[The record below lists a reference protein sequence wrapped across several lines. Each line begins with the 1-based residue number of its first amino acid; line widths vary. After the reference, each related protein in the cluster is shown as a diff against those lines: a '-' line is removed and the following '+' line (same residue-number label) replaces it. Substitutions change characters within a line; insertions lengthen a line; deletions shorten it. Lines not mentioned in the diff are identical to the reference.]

1 MKQLFDIVGLYEH
14 ILNRLLVKINL
25 WQIVAGLLERRGER
39 NVARRKP
46 GLEAKDRRQHFVF
59 EYNHEV
65 FIVYRSVPDHALYV
79 LADPAEPPDVAGDE
93 SEGDR
98 VQALSCR
105 RVRAC
110 HRGEVDL
117 HSHLGETINSSIL

>member
-1 MKQLFDIVGLYEH
+1 M
-14 ILNRLLVKINL
+14 NRLLVKINL

-39 NVARRKP
+39 NAARRKP

-59 EYNHEV
+59 EYNHVV
-65 FIVYRSVPDHALYV
+65 FVVYRSAPDHALYV

-98 VQALSCR
+98 VQALRRR
-105 RVRAC
+105 RVRSC
-110 HRGEVDL
+110 FENFEEL
-117 HSHLGETINSSIL
+117 